1 MTMTNNKIEKIE
13 KVLNDVLAKLFPVDE
28 GETERINSARV
39 TCSRL
44 KAFDRTKMK
53 TQYDLDAITL
63 SQARKQELSNVQNPN
78 GGAENFTPR

>member
-1 MTMTNNKIEKIE
+1 MTNKKIEKIE
-13 KVLNDVLAKLFPVDE
+13 KMLNDVLAKLFPVDE
-28 GETERINSARV
+28 KETERINSARV

-63 SQARKQELSNVQNPN
+63 SQVKKQELTSVQTPN
-78 GGAENFTPR
+78 QGVENFTPQ

>member
-1 MTMTNNKIEKIE
+1 MTNKKIEKIE
-13 KVLNDVLAKLFPVDE
+13 KMLNDVLAKLFPVDE
-28 GETERINSARV
+28 KETERINSARV

-63 SQARKQELSNVQNPN
+63 SQVKKQELTSVQIPN
-78 GGAENFTPR
+78 QGVENFTPQ